1 MADKEWIPSGLY
13 KERSRAAV
21 DNGAEIWRSRG
32 YEVKVRK
39 VAGGWKHYRRKK

>member
-1 MADKEWIPSGLY
+1 MAKKWEPSGLY
-13 KERSRAAV
+13 KGERREAV
-21 DNGAEIWRSRG
+21 DNGAEWWRNRG

>member
-1 MADKEWIPSGLY
+1 MAEKWEPSGLY
-13 KERSRAAV
+13 KGERRLSV
-21 DNGAEIWRSRG
+21 DNGAEVWRSRG